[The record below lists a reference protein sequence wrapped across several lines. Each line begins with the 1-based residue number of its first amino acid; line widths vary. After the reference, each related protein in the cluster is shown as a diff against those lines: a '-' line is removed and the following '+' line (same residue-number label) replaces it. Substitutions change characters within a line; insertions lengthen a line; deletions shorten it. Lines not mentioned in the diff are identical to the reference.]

1 MNMETCEHCKIGRY
15 RPARLP
21 FISWLNKDILVM
33 PNAPGQVCDVCGDSF
48 FDPEFLFQLDSLINS
63 DEDQETGQS
72 APTWS
77 SRRHWQQV

>member
-1 MNMETCEHCKIGRY
+1 
-15 RPARLP
+15 
-21 FISWLNKDILVM
+21 M

-48 FDPEFLFQLDSLINS
+48 FDPEFLFQLDSLINA
-63 DEDQETGQS
+63 DEEQETGRT